1 MTTAL
6 STFDSCETEAKQDA
20 DGGERRVDFRAREL
34 ERLLRGDIPR
44 THVEELQELLKDPVF
59 QRQQGLNDAES
70 AAVAYRRARFL
81 ARALRLTGAEI
92 EHDPRR
98 LYALHEWVGV
108 VDGVACTVLSIHYC
122 LALGSIMIH
131 GEDRPEL
138 SEFVEELEHM
148 DSVGV
153 FLATEIGYGNNVASL
168 ETAAVY
174 DPETREFVVSS
185 PTPRSY
191 KFMPNTGHAVP
202 KLAVVMARLFSH
214 GKDRGIFP
222 FVVRIRDAKGVVCPG
237 VQVSPLGEKPGN
249 ALDNAVTLFEQVRI
263 PKAHLLTG
271 PDSTL
276 HDDGRFETRIPNRHR
291 RFLMA
296 MDRVQTGRVCFT
308 STAVSMLRAAT
319 WIAMRYASQRRTFA
333 PGRRS
338 TPLLSY
344 RNVQL
349 DVYGALSSAYALTFA
364 LRCVQK
370 RFRLRTAET
379 EAESFRE
386 VAVFKAMATSEVAAR
401 LARLRERCGAVG
413 LLSENRLLEYWNQ
426 VQGIVTA
433 EGDNQLMLLKVG
445 RQLRDVAFDLPILPE
460 RVDDLTTLDPRG
472 CLSLLRFRE
481 CRMRQ
486 ELCGE
491 VASEHPARS
500 TFALWNENVNGTI
513 VLGATYG
520 ERFIAECFEAEL
532 RSTGDTELADWLG
545 KLFSLW
551 SLDLLERHSGWFL
564 AEGCLTGRAVKQM
577 PRIRDRLCSAIEPHA
592 PALVEAFGL
601 ENSILRAPIAE
612 DDYVQAY
619 APPAGR
625 PVVRAWP
632 LAR

>member
-6 STFDSCETEAKQDA
+6 SAFDSCETEPKQSA
-20 DGGERRVDFRAREL
+20 DSGEHRIDFRAHEL
-34 ERLLRGDIPR
+34 ERLLRGDIPT

-59 QRQQGLNDAES
+59 QRQEGLNNSEI
-70 AAVAYRRARFL
+70 AALAYRRTQFL

-92 EHDPRR
+92 ERDPRR
-98 LYALHEWVGV
+98 LYALHEWVGL

-131 GEDRPEL
+131 GEDRSEL
-138 SEFVEELEHM
+138 SKFVEELEHL

-202 KLAVVMARLFSH
+202 KLAVVMARLVSH
-214 GKDRGIFP
+214 GKDHGIFP
-222 FVVRIRDAKGVVCPG
+222 FLVRIRDAEGVVCPG
-237 VQVSPLGEKPGN
+237 VQVSPLGEKPGY

-276 HDDGRFETRIPNRHR
+276 HDDGRFETRTPNRHR
-291 RFLMA
+291 RFLTA

-308 STAVSMLRAAT
+308 SAAVSMLRAAT
-319 WIAMRYASQRRTFA
+319 WIAMRYASQRLTFA

-344 RNVQL
+344 RNVQR
-349 DVYGALSSAYALTFA
+349 DVYGALASAYALTFA
-364 LRCVQK
+364 MRCVQK
-370 RFRLRTAET
+370 RFRLRTPET
-379 EAESFRE
+379 EPESFRE
-386 VAVFKAMATSEVAAR
+386 VAMFKAMATSEVAER
-401 LARLRERCGAVG
+401 LSRLRERCGAVG
-413 LLSENRLLEYWNQ
+413 LLSENRILEYWNQ
-426 VQGIVTA
+426 VQGIITA

-445 RQLRDVAFDLPILPE
+445 RQLRDVAFDMPILPE
-460 RVDDLTTLDPRG
+460 RVDDLTTLEPSG
-472 CLSLLRFRE
+472 YLSLLRYRE
-481 CRMRQ
+481 CCLRQ
-486 ELCGE
+486 ELCDE
-491 VASEHPARS
+491 VATARPARS
-500 TFALWNENVNGTI
+500 TFALWNENVNGTM
-513 VLGATYG
+513 VLAATCG

-532 RSTGDTELADWLG
+532 RSTRDAEVADWLG
-545 KLFSLW
+545 KLFSFW

-564 AEGCLTGRAVKQM
+564 AEDCLTGHAVKQM
-577 PRIRDRLCSAIEPHA
+577 PRIRDELCSAIETHA
-592 PALVEAFGL
+592 PALVAAFGL
-601 ENSILRAPIAE
+601 ENAILRAPIAE

-619 APPAGR
+619 APRAR
-625 PVVRAWP
+625 HPVVRASLP
-632 LAR
+632 R